1 MSLGEKVNTDL
12 GDPDTDKRNPNGIT
26 TCQSMMVNE
35 DQHRGNWTKI
45 RETSSVPGDSS
56 CSQWFE
62 QRAREVVIPQ
72 GSEGRATRPRSL
84 IGKGFAY
91 KKETLRDRREKINR
105 RLIRKC
111 STIEDLMFSS
121 ENIIAVEEQIKR
133 FNNLFKMLLA
143 AHHKYNRLLG
153 DDERGT
159 DDDCSDDVDTL
170 VCFFKRKVHCW
181 LREAAQRAKS
191 SRLSSRSSRSVS
203 DN

>member
-1 MSLGEKVNTDL
+1 MDTDL
-12 GDPDTDKRNPNGIT
+12 GDTDTDKRNPNGIT

-35 DQHRGNWTKI
+35 DKHRENWTKI
-45 RETSSVPGDSS
+45 RETSSLPGDSS

-72 GSEGRATRPRSL
+72 GSEGRGTRPRNL
-84 IGKGFAY
+84 TGKDFAY
-91 KKETLRDRREKINR
+91 KKETLRDRRKKINR

-121 ENIIAVEEQIKR
+121 KNIIAVEEEMKR
-133 FNNLFKMLLA
+133 FNNLFKMLLD
-143 AHHKYNRLLG
+143 AHRKYNRLLG

-159 DDDCSDDVDTL
+159 DDDWFDDVDTL
-170 VCFFKRKVHCW
+170 VCFFKRKAHCR
-181 LREAAQRAKS
+181 LREAAQRARS